1 MKESQAIPQEKVII
15 LDFGAQYSQLIA
27 RRVRECRVYSEI
39 MPGDSSV
46 EEISA
51 RNPGALILTG
61 GPGSVYHEDALTADE
76 GIFELGIP
84 VLGICYGHQLIAA
97 HYGGREAV
105 GPASRREYGRTS
117 LQLAS
122 TDRLF
127 AGIPSRIDVWMS
139 HGDLVNEPPDRF
151 KVLAHSEGTPV
162 AAMVHEALPIYGVQ
176 FHPEV
181 GHTDRGLDMLRNW
194 LHDIAGFS
202 GEWDMKSFIE
212 HAVQQIREQVGSGSA
227 LCGLSGGVDS
237 AVSAVL
243 VHRAIGDR
251 LTCVFVDHGLLR
263 KEEAHTVT
271 EFFARE
277 MELNVVAV
285 DASERFLSALAGVS
299 DPEQKRKIVG
309 HEFISVF
316 DEQARALG
324 DFDFL
329 VQGTIYP
336 DVVESGVGG
345 SAVIKSHHNVGGL
358 PEKMRM
364 ALVEPLR
371 ELFKD
376 EVRRVGEALGIPG
389 EILTR
394 HPFPGPG
401 LAVRVLGEI
410 TREKLDT
417 LREADAIFEE
427 ELRAA
432 DLYRDIWQ
440 SFVVLPDMLSVGV
453 MGDQRTYASTAV
465 LRAVTSE
472 DAMTADWARI
482 PADVLDVTARR
493 IINEVPGINRVAYD
507 ITSKPPATIEWE

>member
-1 MKESQAIPQEKVII
+1 MSDLHTTPEEKVVI

-27 RRVRECRVYSEI
+27 RRVRECKVYSEI
-39 MPGDSSV
+39 MPGNSTA

-51 RNPGALILTG
+51 RSPRALILTG
-61 GPGSVYHEDALTADE
+61 GPGSVYTEDALSADE

-97 HYGGREAV
+97 HYGGRESV

-117 LQLAS
+117 LELVGE
-122 TDRLF
+122 DPLF
-127 AGIPSRIDVWMS
+127 EGLPGTLDVWMS
-139 HGDLVNEPPDRF
+139 HGDLVDEPPAGFR
-151 KVLAHSEGTPV
+151 VLARSEGTPV
-162 AAMVHEALPIYGVQ
+162 AAMAHSELPMYGVQ

-181 GHTDRGLDMLRNW
+181 GHTDHGLDMLRNW
-194 LHDIAGFS
+194 LYGVVGFS
-202 GEWDMKSFIE
+202 GSWNMKSFIE
-212 HAVQQIREQVGSGSA
+212 HAIEEIREQVGSGSA

-263 KEEAHTVT
+263 KDEGKAVT

-277 MELNVVAV
+277 MDLNVVSV
-285 DASERFLSALAGVS
+285 DASERFLGALAGVS
-299 DPEQKRKIVG
+299 DPERKRKIVG
-309 HEFISVF
+309 REFISVF
-316 DEQARALG
+316 DEEAQSLG
-324 DFDFL
+324 EFDFL

-358 PEKMRM
+358 PEEMRM
-364 ALVEPLR
+364 DLVEPLR

-376 EVRRVGEALGIPG
+376 EVRRVGAELGIP
-389 EILTR
+389 EAILTR

-401 LAVRVLGEI
+401 LAVRVLGEV
-410 TREKLDT
+410 TAAKLDT
-417 LREADAIFEE
+417 LREADAIFEQ

-432 DLYRDIWQ
+432 DLYHDIWQ
-440 SFVVLPDMLSVGV
+440 SFVVLPDMMSVGV
-453 MGDQRTYASTAV
+453 MGDQRTYAATAV

-482 PADVLDVTARR
+482 PSSVLDIVARR